1 MKTQYTHFQTLKYK
15 GFPKFTDSE
24 ASLSNSVGQPQ
35 PHIEGSAQQTFIS
48 ADWIGESFRGL
59 VIAGC
64 GDEEE
69 VIKTE
74 SWDEGEEGTGVEK
87 ETKQVTGGYTCS

>member
-1 MKTQYTHFQTLKYK
+1 M
-15 GFPKFTDSE
+15 
-24 ASLSNSVGQPQ
+24 
-35 PHIEGSAQQTFIS
+35 
-48 ADWIGESFRGL
+48 
-59 VIAGC
+59 IAGS

-74 SWDEGEEGTGVEK
+74 SGDKGEEGTGVEK